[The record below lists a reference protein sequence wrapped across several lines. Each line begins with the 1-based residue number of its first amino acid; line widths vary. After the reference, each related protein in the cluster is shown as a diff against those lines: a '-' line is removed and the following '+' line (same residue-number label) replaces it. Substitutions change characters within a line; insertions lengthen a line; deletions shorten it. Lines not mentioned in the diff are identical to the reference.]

1 MFCRCTVL
9 HPMKWVESKSS
20 CPASNHWSLVPPG
33 CAQKH
38 MSQSQPGPPAVKV
51 QVLFIATQHVQCL
64 VDVVT
69 VFLSNDI
76 YCSFL
81 EEFALNNGGLDFLK
95 LMSQTVH
102 RLFSSQKQCLLRS
115 RGWLFSQWKGIRGST
130 FEWEQLTFEI
140 VVLADVTFLMYSGTF
155 CYTLKLYEF

>member
-1 MFCRCTVL
+1 LGRLRDITAFLDVLAQCFAGVL
-9 HPMKWVESKSS
+9 HPTRWVESKSS
-20 CPASNHWSLVPPG
+20 CPASNHWLLVPPG

-38 MSQSQPGPPAVKV
+38 MSQSRPGPPAVKV

-76 YCSFL
+76 YCCFL

-95 LMSQTVH
+95 LMSWTVH

-115 RGWLFSQWKGIRGST
+115 TWWFFS
-130 FEWEQLTFEI
+130 
-140 VVLADVTFLMYSGTF
+140 
-155 CYTLKLYEF
+155 